1 MLAAFQARTL
11 RRLGSLAVVL
21 AGLAACETPL
31 DETRLRDDGI
41 VSRMAVPGPT
51 AAPFDGPRCGDE
63 RVAFGGKGDP
73 GQRASGTPPRGYRVG
88 PGDDLRLNVFGEDGM
103 RDLTARVDA
112 EGYIQ
117 VPIIPAEK
125 VTGMTTRDIQAR
137 LQDAYAVEFNEP
149 WVTVELAKAESQ
161 PIYFLG
167 EFRDPGVKY
176 LEFAT
181 ELIES
186 LAMAAGLEEDAYL
199 PGARLIRDSH
209 VCTVDLNALLK
220 TGDFR
225 QNVWMEPGDILFAP
239 SREDMRVYMLGAVAS
254 PQAVSFGAE
263 GRTLL
268 EALSIAGGPTA
279 GQAQLREVRII
290 RSQSTMRGE
299 LLVIDVAAML
309 VGDKLDYPLK
319 PGDVVYVPRRPLA
332 SWNLAIAEILPSL
345 QVIGGILTPIA
356 LIDGLQE

>member
-1 MLAAFQARTL
+1 MWAGFRAAKRK
-11 RRLGSLAVVL
+11 RLGGVILALVALV
-21 AGLAACETPL
+21 GCETPL
-31 DETRLRDDGI
+31 DESRLRDDGI
-41 VSRMAVPGPT
+41 VSRMVVHGPT
-51 AAPFDGPRCGDE
+51 AAKYDGPRCGNARAE
-63 RVAFGGKGDP
+63 YGGKGDP
-73 GQRASGTPPRGYRVG
+73 FQRASGTPPRGYRVG
-88 PGDDLRLNVFGEDGM
+88 PGDDLRLNIFGEDGM

-125 VTGMTTRDIQAR
+125 VTGMTTRDIQVL
-137 LQDAYAVEFNEP
+137 LQDAYRVQFNEP

-167 EFRDPGVKY
+167 EFREPGVKY

-199 PGARLIRDSH
+199 PGARLIRESH

-225 QNVWMEPGDILFAP
+225 QNVWMQPGDILFAP

-254 PQAVSFGAE
+254 PQAVAFGAD

-268 EALSIAGGPTA
+268 EALSVAGGPVP
-279 GQAQLREVRII
+279 GQALLEEVRVI

-309 VGDKLDYPLK
+309 VGDKLDYPLM
-319 PGDVVYVPRRPLA
+319 PGDVVYVPRTPLA
-332 SWNLAIAEILPSL
+332 SWNIAIAEILPSL